1 MHNTVVINSTLPP
14 NRGELLPFYYLFMR
28 RFSQNA
34 VFIHDT
40 VFLNSPID
48 SKYLNTST
56 YHYLWTVR
64 DSNEANQILEQRP
77 SRILAMMDGGK
88 ELESLR
94 QRADKWD
101 ICFGGMVVI
110 NLDFITQMFSDNNHL
125 QVLIEAV
132 DSRRGREAFERVVG
146 VLLSR
151 RCRTKV
157 IHGNVM
163 EDQDWLQNL
172 DSCTK
177 HLASGKG
184 RKMYKVWLARY
195 GHVKEGTPKK
205 MGKANLLMKGNRRPV
220 RKYKIWTGR

>member
-1 MHNTVVINSTLPP
+1 
-14 NRGELLPFYYLFMR
+14 
-28 RFSQNA
+28 
-34 VFIHDT
+34 
-40 VFLNSPID
+40 
-48 SKYLNTST
+48 
-56 YHYLWTVR
+56 
-64 DSNEANQILEQRP
+64 
-77 SRILAMMDGGK
+77 MDGGK

-94 QRADKWD
+94 RRAEKWD

-110 NLDFITQMFSDNNHL
+110 NLDFVTEMFSGNNHL
-125 QVLIEAV
+125 QVLVETV
-132 DSRRGREAFERVVG
+132 ESRRGREAFERVIG

-205 MGKANLLMKGNRRPV
+205 MGKGTLLMRSNRRPA
-220 RKYKIWTGR
+220 RAYKLWTS